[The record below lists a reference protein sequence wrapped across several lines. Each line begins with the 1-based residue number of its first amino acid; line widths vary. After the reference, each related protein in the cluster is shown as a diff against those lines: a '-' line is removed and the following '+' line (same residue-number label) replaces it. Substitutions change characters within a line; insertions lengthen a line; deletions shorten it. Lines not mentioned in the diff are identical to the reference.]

1 MMQVVVKSFFCSM
14 DSCKICVK
22 HDLTNENENI
32 HLMMPFDYIMIF
44 ISSLLYIYIYIYFME
59 YFVLN

>member
-1 MMQVVVKSFFCSM
+1 MQVVGKSIFCSM
-14 DSCKICVK
+14 DSYKIRVK

-32 HLMMPFDYIMIF
+32 HLMMPFEYTMIF
-44 ISSLLYIYIYIYFME
+44 ISSLLYIYIME